1 MDIMLWFAGDTKK
14 PLKQLKFI
22 WGFKNIKMAD
32 PKFCKRVEFEMGG
45 YSMTMIWY
53 LLIAGMIL
61 LIYCAGKVA
70 NDRDLPRQDK
80 SGACG

>member
-1 MDIMLWFAGDTKK
+1 
-14 PLKQLKFI
+14 
-22 WGFKNIKMAD
+22 MAD
-32 PKFCKRVEFEMGG
+32 PKFCKGVEFEMGG

-80 SGACG
+80 SEACG